1 VGRMLEVIDAKRV
14 RQKTRR
20 LVLLPLS
27 HETRP
32 TAPRGSIM
40 SCKVCDHAHKDEISQ
55 AIRNGLSTREI
66 ASLWTG
72 LSKSAVHRHAM
83 HIPKIEGAPPLLESQ
98 RVIRQRRGVLERLLL
113 AAEAENDYKT
123 CVGIIKQLSELDA
136 RVFDPIDRAAN
147 KELRVRIL
155 YGDPRDE
162 TGEKCI
168 EQGLPY
174 LNASVQVAGWKPA
187 LKCILEAAADSFL
200 TVLLNERDRRESEK
214 TSARIQAD
222 RDDPRK

>member
-1 VGRMLEVIDAKRV
+1 
-14 RQKTRR
+14 
-20 LVLLPLS
+20 
-27 HETRP
+27 
-32 TAPRGSIM
+32 
-40 SCKVCDHAHKDEISQ
+40 
-55 AIRNGLSTREI
+55 
-66 ASLWTG
+66 
-72 LSKSAVHRHAM
+72 M

-187 LKCILEAAADSFL
+187 LKCILERMKDADDMGELSAAEKAAADSFL